1 MLFDPFDHLTSVQG
15 LIRKFTF
22 HLASAIELGYQWD
35 SQWTAKTSL
44 QHAVDLVKR
53 RLEACP
59 PRFSRA
65 WSNDAKLA
73 WEWNE
78 QHGLSH
84 GNGTNGMAGV
94 KLSNHH
100 SLWRSLFM
108 FFPSFFILYR
118 KVQVWS
124 KKWLTLV
131 NQSTTPKLP
140 ELFLAL
146 INSQTLRT
154 RLAQWPVWCLSQVKD
169 TAEIYQQ
176 GLAKWKA
183 YELLE
188 VFRHYSISLWFAPV
202 GHNHRCQS
210 TPALDGA
217 KMLSRGAGFFMF
229 LDGLHQILTK
239 QKCEACCCMS
249 HVVSSSLNPENYI
262 K

>member
-1 MLFDPFDHLTSVQG
+1 MDCKNITTACRGSRQAAAGGLSTQIFQG
-15 LIRKFTF
+15 LKQR
-22 HLASAIELGYQWD
+22 
-35 SQWTAKTSL
+35 
-44 QHAVDLVKR
+44 
-53 RLEACP
+53 
-59 PRFSRA
+59 
-65 WSNDAKLA
+65 AKLA

-108 FFPSFFILYR
+108 FFPSFLILYR

-183 YELLE
+183 YELL
-188 VFRHYSISLWFAPV
+188 
-202 GHNHRCQS
+202 
-210 TPALDGA
+210 
-217 KMLSRGAGFFMF
+217 
-229 LDGLHQILTK
+229 
-239 QKCEACCCMS
+239 
-249 HVVSSSLNPENYI
+249 
-262 K
+262 